1 MGHRMR
7 TGRRGEALAA
17 EMLEGKGWTVLARC
31 WRDGPR
37 ELDLVAVRSDT
48 LLFVEVK
55 TRRGGTLGDALAAV
69 TPAKR
74 REVERAAA
82 GWLRTEGVRI
92 RATHPFRRV
101 RFDVVAV
108 HLLPGVEP
116 ALAWVEGA
124 WVRGDRESG
133 WVRQDGPAG
142 RAR

>member
-1 MGHRMR
+1 MR
-7 TGRRGEALAA
+7 TGRRGEELAA
-17 EMLEGKGWTVLARC
+17 EMLEGKGWTLLARC

-37 ELDLVAVRSDT
+37 EVDLVAVRSET

-55 TRRGGTLGDALAAV
+55 TRRGGALGDALAAV

-92 RATHPFRRV
+92 RDTHPFRRV

-108 HLLPGVEP
+108 LLLPGAEP
-116 ALAWVEGA
+116 CIAWVEGA
-124 WVRGDRESG
+124 WVRGDRE
-133 WVRQDGPAG
+133 AG
-142 RAR
+142 RGGRRDDRRGSVR